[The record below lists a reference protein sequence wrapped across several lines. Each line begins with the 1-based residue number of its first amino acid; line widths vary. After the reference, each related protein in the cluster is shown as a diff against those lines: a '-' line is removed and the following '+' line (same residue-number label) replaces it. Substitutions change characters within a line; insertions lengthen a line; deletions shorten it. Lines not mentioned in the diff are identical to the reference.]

1 MQIVRFLQILTLENV
16 MKDDLGVREI
26 CFALDVSHNC
36 SFPRRKKLTVQPK
49 IDFTVRSKAF
59 YSKLDQFGA
68 AHQTE
73 TDPSYKNFLDY
84 CEMNEIVILEIT
96 QRTLGELSLGR
107 VDEFDHCCDARR
119 KIESQPWRIMSHRT
133 QRMGEWVPISERG

>member
-1 MQIVRFLQILTLENV
+1 

-26 CFALDVSHNC
+26 CFALDVSHKTAV
-36 SFPRRKKLTVQPK
+36 SLVRRIRTVQPK

-84 CEMNEIVILEIT
+84 CEMNGIVILEENFT
-96 QRTLGELSLGR
+96 EHLASFL
-107 VDEFDHCCDARR
+107 
-119 KIESQPWRIMSHRT
+119 
-133 QRMGEWVPISERG
+133 